1 MADEEATANK
11 IPVTINVTQH
21 TAFKL
26 PYASKLN
33 RGTKGKMEEGKM
45 ENKESKMAAK
55 RLVTLPM
62 MHSAV
67 HPPAWWYENLVR
79 ADEINYKKTQ
89 HDRELN
95 TNFSTENKAENY
107 KEQKNKN

>member
-1 MADEEATANK
+1 MADEEATTNK

-26 PYASKLN
+26 PYCASKLN
-33 RGTKGKMEEGKM
+33 RGTKGMMEEGKM
-45 ENKESKMAAK
+45 ENKESKMAAN

-67 HPPAWWYENLVR
+67 HPPA
-79 ADEINYKKTQ
+79 
-89 HDRELN
+89 
-95 TNFSTENKAENY
+95 
-107 KEQKNKN
+107 

>member
-1 MADEEATANK
+1 MADEEATTNK

-26 PYASKLN
+26 PYCASKLN
-33 RGTKGKMEEGKM
+33 RGTKGKLEEGKM
-45 ENKESKMAAK
+45 ENKDVSKTAAN

-67 HPPAWWYENLVR
+67 HPR
-79 ADEINYKKTQ
+79 
-89 HDRELN
+89 
-95 TNFSTENKAENY
+95 S
-107 KEQKNKN
+107 

>member
-1 MADEEATANK
+1 MADEEATTNN

-26 PYASKLN
+26 PYCASKLN

-45 ENKESKMAAK
+45 ENKESKMAAN
-55 RLVTLPM
+55 RLVTLSM

-67 HPPAWWYENLVR
+67 HPPA
-79 ADEINYKKTQ
+79 
-89 HDRELN
+89 
-95 TNFSTENKAENY
+95 
-107 KEQKNKN
+107 